1 MIYFLCFF
9 SGELIGV
16 QYLFRQTGQ
25 ALQDMHPDSGDTS
38 QLIEEHDMEDD
49 MEVQEGFPD
58 ITDDP
63 TVLDLEVHQAPASP
77 TPGPSGVGSLTH
89 STSSLSPSL
98 PSLAIATSIMGSS
111 TFTLP
116 LHTPTLAPD
125 TPNVAP
131 SALSSSS
138 SFEAGV
144 NIKTEEEGMVS
155 INVFILEDLYLKIYV
170 YIFY

>member
-1 MIYFLCFF
+1 
-9 SGELIGV
+9 
-16 QYLFRQTGQ
+16 
-25 ALQDMHPDSGDTS
+25 MHPDSEETS

-49 MEVQEGFPD
+49 MDVQEGFSD

-63 TVLDLEVHQAPASP
+63 TVLDLEVHQAPAAP
-77 TPGPSGVGSLTH
+77 TPGPSGAGSLIH
-89 STSSLSPSL
+89 STSSLPPSL
-98 PSLAIATSIMGSS
+98 PPLAITASIMGSS

-116 LHTPTLAPD
+116 LRTPTLAPD

-144 NIKTEEEGMVS
+144 NIKTEEEDMVS
-155 INVFILEDLYLKIYV
+155 INMFILEDLYLKIYV
-170 YIFY
+170 CIFYYCQCRFYIAYC